1 MEGEGGLTWLLG
13 QGGGG
18 GGEPCVNQ
26 NWKVQSHCFPSR
38 ETTGPPRWGMGE
50 FEPAL
55 VAKQKIPEVPQT
67 EGCYPLPRSCQMH
80 FLGLSSKTGQKRGFY
95 GRCGSFPHGSGAVL
109 AGDAELGPSLCSE
122 TGDEESGANS
132 LLWKEVEIKQ
142 IHVYS
147 VPSTGFVLSQLKI
160 RLEGAFK
167 AGDVY
172 GTQKESLGGL
182 LAWRAREEF
191 S

>member
-1 MEGEGGLTWLLG
+1 MAGIVLVFSNHWLK
-13 QGGGG
+13 
-18 GGEPCVNQ
+18 N
-26 NWKVQSHCFPSR
+26 K
-38 ETTGPPRWGMGE
+38 
-50 FEPAL
+50 
-55 VAKQKIPEVPQT
+55 
-67 EGCYPLPRSCQMH
+67 
-80 FLGLSSKTGQKRGFY
+80 
-95 GRCGSFPHGSGAVL
+95 
-109 AGDAELGPSLCSE
+109 
-122 TGDEESGANS
+122 SGANS

-160 RLEGAFK
+160 HLEGAFK